1 VRQLGIHNGK
11 LARAQLAAHTRFR
24 MHFTPVHCSWMN
36 QVRATPNFRRLCSR
50 RERILRLF
58 EQLSLVARRDRSNAR
73 RGGVF
78 RQRSRTPSERSLAAS
93 SSASPAWL

>member
-1 VRQLGIHNGK
+1 
-11 LARAQLAAHTRFR
+11 

-58 EQLSLVARRDRSNAR
+58 EQL
-73 RGGVF
+73 
-78 RQRSRTPSERSLAAS
+78 
-93 SSASPAWL
+93 